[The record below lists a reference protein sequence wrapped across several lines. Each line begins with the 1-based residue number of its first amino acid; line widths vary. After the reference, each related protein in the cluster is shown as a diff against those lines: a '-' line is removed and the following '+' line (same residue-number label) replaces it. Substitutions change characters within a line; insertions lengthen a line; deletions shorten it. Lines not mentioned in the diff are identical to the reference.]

1 MRHCG
6 NSLVLLGDF
15 TPSCAVLP
23 DVIIQ
28 EIQLDLATGVEK
40 TIFEICNSL
49 VLVKNLNLSGVTE
62 WEEGSSSDLQS
73 KLDLYLEKA
82 TSAWQ

>member
-28 EIQLDLATGVEK
+28 RIQLDLATGVEK

>member
-28 EIQLDLATGVEK
+28 GIQLDLATGVEK

-49 VLVKNLNLSGVTE
+49 VLVKNLDLSGVTE

-82 TSAWQ
+82 TNAWQ

>member
-28 EIQLDLATGVEK
+28 GIQLDLATGVEK

-82 TSAWQ
+82 TNAWQ